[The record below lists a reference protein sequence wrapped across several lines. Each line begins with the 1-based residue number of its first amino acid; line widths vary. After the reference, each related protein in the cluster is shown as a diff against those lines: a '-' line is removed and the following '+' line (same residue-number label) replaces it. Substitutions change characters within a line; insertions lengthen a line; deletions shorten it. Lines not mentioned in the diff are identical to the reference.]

1 MGKFQKNKKH
11 GERLMRTYNFSAG
24 PSMLP
29 TAVMERAK
37 SEFCDYANTGCG
49 IMELSHRGAEF
60 SAVIERAE
68 KNIRDIMQIPDSYS
82 VCFIQGGASLQ
93 FAMIPMNFLK
103 PGSFSEY
110 VDTGSWSTAAIKQSQ
125 FFGNTR
131 IVASSKE
138 SKYDHIPDFKTW
150 KTSTDAAYLHITSN
164 NTIYGTQYKE
174 FPDTQV
180 PLVSDMSSDIMSRR
194 IDVSKFSLIY
204 AGAQKN
210 LGPSGVTVAIIKN
223 DFAAKAFEKV
233 PTMLKYSTYIENKSL
248 YNTPPTFGIYMIA
261 LVTDWIKENGGL
273 EKLEKINEKKAKLLY
288 DKLDSSKLYKTPV
301 QRNCRS
307 NMNVV
312 FTLPNE
318 ELDAKFLKEAEMRN
332 LIGLKGHRSVGG
344 MRASIYNAMPIEGV
358 EKLVELMDS
367 FEKANA

>member
-1 MGKFQKNKKH
+1 
-11 GERLMRTYNFSAG
+11 MRVFNFSAG

-29 TAVMERAK
+29 TAVMEKAK
-37 SEFCDYANTGCG
+37 NEFCDYANTGCG
-49 IMELSHRGAEF
+49 IMELSHRGTEF

-68 KNIRDIMQIPDSYS
+68 KNIRELMQIPDSYS

-103 PGSFSEY
+103 PGSFAEY
-110 VDTGSWSTAAIKQSQ
+110 ADTGSWSSAAIKQSQ
-125 FFGNTR
+125 FFGDTR
-131 IVASSKE
+131 IVVSSKE
-138 SKYDHIPDFKTW
+138 TKYDRIPDFSLW
-150 KTSTDAAYLHITSN
+150 KTSPDAAYLHITSN
-164 NTIYGTQYKE
+164 NTIFGTQYKK
-174 FPDTQV
+174 FPETKV
-180 PLVSDMSSDIMSRR
+180 PLVADMSSDIMSRK

-210 LGPSGVTVAIIKN
+210 LGPSGVTVVIIKN
-223 DFAAKAFEKV
+223 DFAAQAIEKV
-233 PTMLKYSTYIENKSL
+233 PTMLKYSTYIEHKSL

-261 LVTDWIKENGGL
+261 LVTDWIKEIGGL
-273 EKLEKINEKKAKLLY
+273 EAIEKINEKKAKLIY
-288 DKLDSSKLYKTPV
+288 DKLDSSKLFKTPV
-301 QRNCRS
+301 QKDSRS

-318 ELDAKFLKEAEMRN
+318 ELDAKFLKEAKAHK

-344 MRASIYNAMPIEGV
+344 MRASIYNAMPLEGV